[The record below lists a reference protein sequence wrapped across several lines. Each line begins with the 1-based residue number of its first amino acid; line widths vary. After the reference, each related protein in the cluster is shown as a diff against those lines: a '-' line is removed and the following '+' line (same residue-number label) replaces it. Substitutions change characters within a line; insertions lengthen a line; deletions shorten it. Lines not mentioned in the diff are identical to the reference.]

1 MLSFILALAAAA
13 TPAGDTSFAIVVG
26 NNQSPVLGRRS
37 LQYADDDA
45 VKYAEVFRASLAP
58 ENLRLLTT
66 ADEDTAR
73 LFPETL
79 TKAVKPAREIL
90 KQSFQEMVTAIRQ
103 GKQAGHHTRAWFIFA
118 GHGDVDRGRGFIEL
132 ADGAFTGD
140 DLVAALK
147 EVDADEMHVILDS
160 CNSYFVLAPRK
171 PGGRHFATPADA
183 ALELSQRLPKVG
195 VLLSTSAEAEVYEWS
210 AFQSGIFSHAVRS
223 ALTGA
228 ADVNGDGR
236 VSYAEVAAFV
246 DTASRS
252 VPNPV
257 LRPQVFARGPDGD
270 NARPLLDNNASTAV
284 QLDATQAAPLR
295 LTVRDAHGVRWFD
308 LNAEAQMPLKLRLPS
323 AVAQGL
329 SIEEESAQ
337 GVKVWKLPEAL
348 TTVAWAQLA
357 SGGEMASARG
367 ADQALKALYQLPFGP
382 TAFAQWEQRAKT
394 PATSEYIGLAKQ
406 DVERMRIILAQAAK
420 RDRNGRITAAWV
432 FGAASAGFL
441 VGGVVETAL
450 PGKHPIER
458 VIALSSYGG
467 SALLMGGLTALFVN
481 IRSPW
486 EHEFSA
492 FEESTLSGDWRGAVA
507 RADDFIDQRAAAI
520 RRARWLFPVLGVLIA
535 VLGGTVTAIS
545 YLIPNA
551 WPLRPAGFALLG
563 EGIGIA
569 LAMPWQNNPEEDLL
583 NVWREERQ
591 LLEQAPKV
599 DIGIAPVRGGLVVGL
614 SGTF

>member
-1 MLSFILALAAAA
+1 MLGFILALAAAA

-66 ADEDTAR
+66 ADDDTAR

-79 TKAVKPAREIL
+79 TRAVKPTREVL

-228 ADVNGDGR
+228 ADVNGDG
-236 VSYAEVAAFV
+236 
-246 DTASRS
+246 
-252 VPNPV
+252 
-257 LRPQVFARGPDGD
+257 
-270 NARPLLDNNASTAV
+270 
-284 QLDATQAAPLR
+284 
-295 LTVRDAHGVRWFD
+295 
-308 LNAEAQMPLKLRLPS
+308 
-323 AVAQGL
+323 
-329 SIEEESAQ
+329 
-337 GVKVWKLPEAL
+337 
-348 TTVAWAQLA
+348 
-357 SGGEMASARG
+357 
-367 ADQALKALYQLPFGP
+367 
-382 TAFAQWEQRAKT
+382 
-394 PATSEYIGLAKQ
+394 
-406 DVERMRIILAQAAK
+406 
-420 RDRNGRITAAWV
+420 
-432 FGAASAGFL
+432 
-441 VGGVVETAL
+441 
-450 PGKHPIER
+450 
-458 VIALSSYGG
+458 
-467 SALLMGGLTALFVN
+467 
-481 IRSPW
+481 
-486 EHEFSA
+486 
-492 FEESTLSGDWRGAVA
+492 
-507 RADDFIDQRAAAI
+507 
-520 RRARWLFPVLGVLIA
+520 
-535 VLGGTVTAIS
+535 
-545 YLIPNA
+545 
-551 WPLRPAGFALLG
+551 
-563 EGIGIA
+563 
-569 LAMPWQNNPEEDLL
+569 
-583 NVWREERQ
+583 
-591 LLEQAPKV
+591 
-599 DIGIAPVRGGLVVGL
+599 
-614 SGTF
+614 